1 MNIHSKTDKGLVRND
16 NQDYCLSGKM
26 CDGAVWAVVCDGMGG
41 ANGGHTASTTACE
54 YIAREMK
61 NLYSSDFTNEEL
73 YALLTNIVSGAN
85 LEVYNLAQKNI
96 ELIGMGTTCECVF
109 LRDNILHIVHIG
121 DSRTYLVRNQKAY
134 QLTKDHSLVQEM
146 VSRGEITEDEAL
158 VHPNKNFITRA
169 IGVKNTIKV
178 DYTQYEYKPGDIVII
193 CTDGLT
199 NCVSKEEIAEVV
211 NNNPKNQIT
220 DKLVEEAKFGGG
232 TDNITVIT
240 IY

>member
-1 MNIHSKTDKGLVRND
+1 
-16 NQDYCLSGKM
+16 
-26 CDGAVWAVVCDGMGG
+26 
-41 ANGGHTASTTACE
+41 
-54 YIAREMK
+54 
-61 NLYSSDFTNEEL
+61 
-73 YALLTNIVSGAN
+73 
-85 LEVYNLAQKNI
+85 
-96 ELIGMGTTCECVF
+96 MGTTCECVF

-169 IGVKNTIKV
+169 IGVKSTIKV

>member
-1 MNIHSKTDKGLVRND
+1 M
-16 NQDYCLSGKM
+16 
-26 CDGAVWAVVCDGMGG
+26 
-41 ANGGHTASTTACE
+41 
-54 YIAREMK
+54 
-61 NLYSSDFTNEEL
+61 
-73 YALLTNIVSGAN
+73 
-85 LEVYNLAQKNI
+85 
-96 ELIGMGTTCECVF
+96 
-109 LRDNILHIVHIG
+109 
-121 DSRTYLVRNQKAY
+121 
-134 QLTKDHSLVQEM
+134 
-146 VSRGEITEDEAL
+146 
-158 VHPNKNFITRA
+158 
-169 IGVKNTIKV
+169 

>member
-1 MNIHSKTDKGLVRND
+1 
-16 NQDYCLSGKM
+16 
-26 CDGAVWAVVCDGMGG
+26 
-41 ANGGHTASTTACE
+41 
-54 YIAREMK
+54 
-61 NLYSSDFTNEEL
+61 
-73 YALLTNIVSGAN
+73 
-85 LEVYNLAQKNI
+85 
-96 ELIGMGTTCECVF
+96 
-109 LRDNILHIVHIG
+109 
-121 DSRTYLVRNQKAY
+121 
-134 QLTKDHSLVQEM
+134 M

-178 DYTQYEYKPGDIVII
+178 DYTQYEYKSGDIVII